1 LKVLFT
7 FLLSLG
13 VSLLIIPLVIR
24 LARRCDCIDLP
35 GKRSMHALP
44 TPRWGGLAFAIGII
58 PVFFFLHIDRQVLSF
73 IIAADYELMLRFLEK
88 HRISSYYIDYVLVR
102 GVSNR
107 SFNNILRK
115 SYEDYQAWK
124 VNGLHGGLQAVFL
137 KNISKLPQLLA
148 YFKHSPLPIS
158 RHAQNG

>member
-1 LKVLFT
+1 
-7 FLLSLG
+7 
-13 VSLLIIPLVIR
+13 
-24 LARRCDCIDLP
+24 
-35 GKRSMHALP
+35 MHALP

-102 GVSNR
+102 VGGVSNR

-148 YFKHSPLPIS
+148 YFKNSPLPIS

>member
-1 LKVLFT
+1 
-7 FLLSLG
+7 
-13 VSLLIIPLVIR
+13 
-24 LARRCDCIDLP
+24 
-35 GKRSMHALP
+35 MHALP

-102 GVSNR
+102 VGGVSNR

-115 SYEDYQAWK
+115 SYEDYQAW
-124 VNGLHGGLQAVFL
+124 
-137 KNISKLPQLLA
+137 
-148 YFKHSPLPIS
+148 
-158 RHAQNG
+158 